1 MAPTTDDRLPRVLP
15 CAEAAARVT
24 TKPPLPETLLES
36 LEDAVLLAEADGTI
50 LWASPRVTDL
60 WGYGE
65 REALGRKLP
74 ALLAWEAGRE
84 PAETPAGAGARRL
97 QAYRKDGSSFP
108 VSVRRQ
114 PVGENGKILILVRDL
129 SELSLAR
136 ERLSELAK
144 VIETVSAG
152 VAIADR
158 DLAIHRANPALAG
171 MLGLEPAEL
180 LGEDLRKLFPTALAG
195 LQFRDLADARSLR
208 VESESRRRDGSAF
221 QVELRF
227 DLVTGDD
234 DAPLGVVAI
243 AQDITERRRA
253 EAALRASEERFA
265 LAVRGANDGIW
276 DWLLRDG
283 RVYYSERWQRLIG
296 AEPGTLGT
304 SPDEWFARVHPEDL
318 PHLTERLDRHLA
330 GETDH
335 FEDEY
340 RMLTAEGSYRW
351 MLARGAAV
359 WDAEG
364 RPTRMAG
371 SQTDITDRKV
381 RDPLTGLPNRALFLD
396 RVEHARARARR
407 AGQGQF
413 AVLFIDLDRFKM
425 VNDSLGHSAGD
436 QLLVQVSR
444 RIEACLRGGDTVARL
459 GGDEFTVLLEEI
471 RTSDEALEITQRI
484 HEALLHP
491 FMVAGHELYV
501 TASVGIALGDRLAG
515 DLTGLL
521 RDADTAMYRAKV
533 SGRGRSQLF
542 SGEMRSEVV
551 ARLQMENDLRRGFE
565 RREFE
570 VHYQPIVSLAD
581 HTLDGFEALVRWHH
595 PERGLLLPAS
605 FIGVAEETG
614 VILPLGMWVLEEA
627 CAQLARWR
635 AEDPAWE
642 ALTMSVNL
650 SPRLFAQPDLVR
662 QVAAAL
668 ERAGLPARCLKLEI
682 TEGLLIEDPDQ
693 ARAMIQEL
701 RAMGVSIC
709 LDDFGTGYSS
719 LSYLNRFAVDVLKI
733 DRSFIRD
740 LTSDG
745 DKAELVKNI
754 VRLAADL
761 QLTVIA
767 EGVETA
773 EQRRRLEQLDCL
785 WMQGYEFSRPVPPE
799 DAWRIFHA
807 EAG

>member
-1 MAPTTDDRLPRVLP
+1 
-15 CAEAAARVT
+15 VT
-24 TKPPLPETLLES
+24 TKPPLPELLLEA
-36 LEDAVLLAEADGTI
+36 LEDAVLLADAEGTI
-50 LWASPRVTDL
+50 LWASARVAEL

-84 PAETPAGAGARRL
+84 PLEAPTGAGARRL

-114 PVGENGKILILVRDL
+114 PAGEGGNTLILVRDL
-129 SELSLAR
+129 SELATAQAR
-136 ERLSELAK
+136 LRELAQA
-144 VIETVSAG
+144 IHTASAG

-158 DLAIHRANPALAG
+158 DLAIHHANPALAG
-171 MLGLEPAEL
+171 MLGLEVQDL
-180 LGEDLRKLFPTALAG
+180 VGEDLRKLFPAALG
-195 LQFRDLADARSLR
+195 GRDFRDLADLESLR
-208 VESESRRRDGSAF
+208 VESESRRRDGSVF
-221 QVELRF
+221 LVELRF
-227 DLVTGDD
+227 DLVTGED

-243 AQDITERRRA
+243 AQDITERRRS
-253 EAALRASEERFA
+253 EEALRASEERFA

-283 RVYYSERWQRLIG
+283 HVYYSERWQRLIG
-296 AEPGTLGT
+296 AEPGALGS

-359 WDAEG
+359 WDAAG
-364 RPTRMAG
+364 RPTRLAG

-396 RVEHARARARR
+396 RLDHARARARR
-407 AGQGQF
+407 AGQGRF

-471 RTSDEALEITQRI
+471 RASEEALEITQRV

-501 TASVGIALGDRLAG
+501 TASVGIALGDRMAD

-533 SGRGRSQLF
+533 TGRGRSQLF
-542 SGEMRSEVV
+542 SGEMRSEVM
-551 ARLQMENDLRRGFE
+551 ARLQIENDLRRGFE
-565 RREFE
+565 RQEFE
-570 VHYQPIVSLAD
+570 IHYQPIVSLAD
-581 HTLDGFEALVRWHH
+581 HALDGFEALVRWRH

-635 AEDPAWE
+635 AQDPGWE
-642 ALTMSVNL
+642 PLTMSVNL

-668 ERAGLPARCLKLEI
+668 KRSDVPANRLKLEI
-682 TEGLLIEDPDQ
+682 TEGLLIEDPEQ
-693 ARAMIQEL
+693 ARSMIQDL

-754 VRLAADL
+754 LRLAADL

-767 EGVETA
+767 EGVETP
-773 EQRRRLEQLDCL
+773 EQRRRLEQLDCR
-785 WMQGYEFSRPVPPE
+785 WMQGFEFSRPVPAE
-799 DAWRIFHA
+799 DAWRIFHPG
-807 EAG
+807 AG